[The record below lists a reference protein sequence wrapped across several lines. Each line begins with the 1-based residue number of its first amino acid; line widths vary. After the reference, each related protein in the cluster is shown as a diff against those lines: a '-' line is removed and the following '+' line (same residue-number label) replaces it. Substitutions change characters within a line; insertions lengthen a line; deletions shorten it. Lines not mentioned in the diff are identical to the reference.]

1 VPRGAA
7 AGAGTRF
14 AHDGPADV
22 DLAEVDLALAAES
35 VVLGGN
41 DTRFDVRLRQADAPE
56 RMAPVRAPVIGR
68 FNVSNVLGVLGIAL
82 AAGIDADD
90 AARALESVRPPA
102 GRLQRVDVEEGLPAE
117 ARGAKAGGA
126 AAPDLPL
133 VLVDYAHTPDAIE
146 QALAA
151 LRPVA
156 QARGGRLWIVFGA
169 GGDRDPGK
177 RPQMGA
183 AAARG
188 ADWIVVTSDNPRGE
202 EPGRIIEQIVAG
214 ASEAGGRPGITED
227 RAQAITGAVLQA
239 DAADVVL
246 LAGKG
251 HEEYQEVAGRRLAF
265 SDVQC
270 ARRALQRR
278 ADLVPG
284 AAS

>member
-1 VPRGAA
+1 
-7 AGAGTRF
+7 
-14 AHDGPADV
+14 
-22 DLAEVDLALAAES
+22 
-35 VVLGGN
+35 
-41 DTRFDVRLRQADAPE
+41 
-56 RMAPVRAPVIGR
+56 
-68 FNVSNVLGVLGIAL
+68 
-82 AAGIDADD
+82 
-90 AARALESVRPPA
+90 
-102 GRLQRVDVEEGLPAE
+102 
-117 ARGAKAGGA
+117 
-126 AAPDLPL
+126 

-146 QALAA
+146 QALTA

-214 ASEAGGRPGITED
+214 ASEAGGRPSTTED
-227 RAQAITGAVLQA
+227 RARAITDTVLQA

-246 LAGKG
+246 IAGKG
-251 HEEYQEVAGRRLAF
+251 HEQYQEVAGRRLAF
-265 SDVQC
+265 SDLEC

-278 ADLVPG
+278 AGVAPG